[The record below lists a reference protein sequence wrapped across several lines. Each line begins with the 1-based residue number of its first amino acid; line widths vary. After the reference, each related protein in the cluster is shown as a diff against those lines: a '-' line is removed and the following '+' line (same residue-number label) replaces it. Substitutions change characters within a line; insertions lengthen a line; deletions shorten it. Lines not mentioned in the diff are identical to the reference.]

1 MHIDQRQLQCFL
13 EVVNT
18 GSINRAAQKL
28 HIAQPALSR
37 RIQQLE
43 HALGTELFVRTK
55 AGVDLTAPGQR
66 LYGKAQA
73 WLQEFERLQ
82 QSMRQEVE
90 HDGNVLRLGMAAG
103 PMALLLPRVMAW
115 AVEVSP
121 GLRLRVIEGDRP
133 SLREQIFAGQL
144 DFAISTDVCP
154 QPRIAREPLWKE
166 ALFLVAP
173 RSASAAAGRPAPFVT
188 PTSDSD
194 IARAVADAAASIG
207 LHPDTGIAVTP
218 TASVKR
224 LIAAGGA
231 RSILPFSAVHEE
243 AQQQCLQLQSI
254 PGAFVERHLV
264 WLKDRPRS
272 AAADALHAAIRHSVD
287 AMLAATGGEC
297 LVRSE
302 AASAP

>member
-73 WLQEFERLQ
+73 WLMEFERLQ

-90 HDGNVLRLGMAAG
+90 PGGDVLRLGMAAG

-115 AVEVSP
+115 AVELSP

-173 RSASAAAGRPAPFVT
+173 RATADRPAPFVI

-207 LHPDTGIAVTP
+207 LHPDSGIAVTP

-243 AQQQCLQLQSI
+243 ALKDSLQLQSI
-254 PGAFVERHLV
+254 PGAFVERHLI

-272 AAADALHAAIRHSVD
+272 AAADALHAAIRHSVS

-302 AASAP
+302 TASAP